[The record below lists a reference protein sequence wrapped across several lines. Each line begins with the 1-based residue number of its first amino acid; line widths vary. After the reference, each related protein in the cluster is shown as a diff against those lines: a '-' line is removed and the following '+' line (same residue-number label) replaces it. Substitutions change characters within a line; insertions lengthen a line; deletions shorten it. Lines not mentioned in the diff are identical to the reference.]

1 MHFTT
6 LVFLIVCVPLILLAL
21 ALFLYCL
28 KGALSKDKRSDQA
41 RLLET
46 AARIDANL
54 SKMET
59 RLSALEDILLQPAA
73 NGQQNQLN
81 RQNLSGSAFDRKLA
95 DS

>member
-6 LVFLIVCVPLILLAL
+6 LVFLIVGVPLILLTL

-28 KGALSKDKRSDQA
+28 KGFLSKDQRSQHA
-41 RLLET
+41 KLLET

-54 SKMET
+54 SKMEI
-59 RLSALEDILLQPAA
+59 RLSALEDILLQPGAH
-73 NGQQNQLN
+73 GQQNQLN
-81 RQNLSGSAFDRKLA
+81 RQNLSGNAFDRKLA